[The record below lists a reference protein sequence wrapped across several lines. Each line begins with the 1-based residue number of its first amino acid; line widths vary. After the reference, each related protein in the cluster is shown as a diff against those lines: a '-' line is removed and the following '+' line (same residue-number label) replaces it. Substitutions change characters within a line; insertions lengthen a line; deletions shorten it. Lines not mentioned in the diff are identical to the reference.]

1 MNDQSQTFNWI
12 KDKFKEERP
21 LSQLEE
27 TELFK
32 LMRNKDTSEIVR
44 NSARAHLLHANMKFV
59 IQVSQ
64 QFYND
69 TLTPE
74 ELVNE
79 GAIGLL
85 RAIESFDYTRGVH
98 FITYAVWWIRAFIAR
113 AISEKGALVRLP
125 LNQQTRLHKELRK
138 VKDKQELGDEIRK
151 LDAISSR
158 PSLLSEP
165 VGQNSTRLEEI
176 ITDETQNAADRAVE
190 DELLRHFTDK
200 MLNKLPEREKNILVE
215 MYGLNKKEP
224 KSIREISH
232 SMGLSRE
239 RVRQLRDQAVTR
251 LRNLNC
257 DGHLDQTLQEYGCS
271 CVFIRP
277 NS

>member
-125 LNQQTRLHKELRK
+125 LNQQTRLHKSCEKSRTSKSWAMKSVNSTPSRADPVRFRNLSVKILRVLRK
-138 VKDKQELGDEIRK
+138 
-151 LDAISSR
+151 SSR
-158 PSLLSEP
+158 TKRRMQP
-165 VGQNSTRLEEI
+165 T
-176 ITDETQNAADRAVE
+176 
-190 DELLRHFTDK
+190 EL
-200 MLNKLPEREKNILVE
+200 
-215 MYGLNKKEP
+215 
-224 KSIREISH
+224 
-232 SMGLSRE
+232 
-239 RVRQLRDQAVTR
+239 
-251 LRNLNC
+251 
-257 DGHLDQTLQEYGCS
+257 
-271 CVFIRP
+271 
-277 NS
+277 